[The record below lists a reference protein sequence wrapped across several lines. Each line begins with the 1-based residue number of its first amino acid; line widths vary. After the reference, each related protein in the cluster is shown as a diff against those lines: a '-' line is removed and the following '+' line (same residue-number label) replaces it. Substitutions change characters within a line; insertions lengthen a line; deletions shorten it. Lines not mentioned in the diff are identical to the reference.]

1 MNATDLKS
9 KSKKELIE
17 MAKTKEGYD
26 PSVHKDIRSLKL
38 FLLGGSKKMTKKDL
52 LLERAMKFGDFRKT
66 VHGKTVATLEA
77 FLKTKEGSASASSVV
92 VAPVVSGDTKKKTKK
107 QVLLD
112 EASKYP
118 DFNLKTHGKTIASL
132 ETFLKSKSGAAAAS
146 PPSTGGGEEI
156 EVWPVPPQILKE
168 KYSSVEKMKKL
179 LQMFGIKEGI
189 PRSKKEIEEL
199 FRKSRCSPT
208 NFTCSEEEFCDLRNE
223 ICRELSL
230 IKKDGKDNFA
240 RGMDY
245 FYQDGRFYG
254 TKEVISKIR
263 EAFHKKAEQPSVA
276 PSKSP
281 VIQGGVVETKMSG
294 TPPPAVPS
302 PPVPVQQLSI
312 GSIQTSVPDSKD
324 SGISPINI
332 NSLLEKPSSEIEIRK
347 AILNCLGL
355 YNEIGPNDEL
365 LS

>member
-1 MNATDLKS
+1 
-9 KSKKELIE
+9 
-17 MAKTKEGYD
+17 
-26 PSVHKDIRSLKL
+26 
-38 FLLGGSKKMTKKDL
+38 
-52 LLERAMKFGDFRKT
+52 
-66 VHGKTVATLEA
+66 
-77 FLKTKEGSASASSVV
+77 
-92 VAPVVSGDTKKKTKK
+92 
-107 QVLLD
+107 
-112 EASKYP
+112 
-118 DFNLKTHGKTIASL
+118 
-132 ETFLKSKSGAAAAS
+132 
-146 PPSTGGGEEI
+146 
-156 EVWPVPPQILKE
+156 
-168 KYSSVEKMKKL
+168 
-179 LQMFGIKEGI
+179 
-189 PRSKKEIEEL
+189 
-199 FRKSRCSPT
+199 
-208 NFTCSEEEFCDLRNE
+208 
-223 ICRELSL
+223 
-230 IKKDGKDNFA
+230 
-240 RGMDY
+240 MDY

-294 TPPPAVPS
+294 TQPPPPAVPS
-302 PPVPVQQLSI
+302 PPIAVQQLSV